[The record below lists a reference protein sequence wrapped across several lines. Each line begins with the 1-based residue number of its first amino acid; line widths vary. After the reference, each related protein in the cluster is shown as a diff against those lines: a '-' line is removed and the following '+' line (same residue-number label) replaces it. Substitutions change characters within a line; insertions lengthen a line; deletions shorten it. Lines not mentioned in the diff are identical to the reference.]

1 MARLILLA
9 ALGPLR
15 GHGTLRWAVGKPS
28 VLILNVRQCQFAVTR
43 HNKASVADA
52 YRDLAIADVAD
63 HIQAFYSR
71 VRRQS
76 HLGGISPGKWGATHG
91 PKRRR
96 KCQTPGNS
104 RHSCIA
110 IVES

>member
-1 MARLILLA
+1 
-9 ALGPLR
+9 
-15 GHGTLRWAVGKPS
+15 
-28 VLILNVRQCQFAVTR
+28 
-43 HNKASVADA
+43 
-52 YRDLAIADVAD
+52 
-63 HIQAFYSR
+63 

-76 HLGGISPGKWGATHG
+76 HLGGISPGKWEATHG